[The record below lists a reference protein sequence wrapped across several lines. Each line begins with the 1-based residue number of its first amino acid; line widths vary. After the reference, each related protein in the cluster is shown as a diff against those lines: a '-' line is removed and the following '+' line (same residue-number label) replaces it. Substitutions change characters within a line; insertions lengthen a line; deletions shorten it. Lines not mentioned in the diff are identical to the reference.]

1 MDRGS
6 WEAMVHGV
14 TKSQTQL
21 SDFRFLFPPL
31 KGRICDCKIHLCGK
45 KKKEDGQIGDYISIR
60 TNILKM
66 LFIIYFMN
74 QGIF

>member
-1 MDRGS
+1 MDRGA

-21 SDFRFLFPPL
+21 SDFYFLFPPL
-31 KGRICDCKIHLCGK
+31 KGRFCNYKINLCGQ
-45 KKKEDGQIGDYISIR
+45 KKENGQISDYISIR
-60 TNILKM
+60 TNILQM